1 MLTHL
6 PVIHTILKGGETVK
20 TFKQRYEELLAQYL
34 AAGELLHNAMHHAVV
49 TIASEVKKNGD
60 YPTWS

>member
-1 MLTHL
+1 M
-6 PVIHTILKGGETVK
+6 K
-20 TFKQRYEELLAQYL
+20 TFKQRYEELVAKFLAT
-34 AAGELLHNAMHHAVV
+34 GETLSDAMHHAVV

>member
-1 MLTHL
+1 M
-6 PVIHTILKGGETVK
+6 K

-34 AAGELLHNAMHHAVV
+34 AAGELLSNEMHHAVV